1 MKKTYIVIIFIIYL
15 LMFGDKAYADDNSL
29 FIIDEQI
36 NTLNIGELEEIVKDT
51 ISENEILP
59 QFNTKEFL
67 LNLVKGKTS
76 ISLKDISKN
85 IGLLFFKELRTSL
98 ILLAKILIITLIS
111 SILTNLQSTFE
122 NASVA
127 ELANY
132 ITYVLIAILVI
143 SSFTQVMDLARET
156 IDKMVGFMQAILPV
170 LLTLLTAASGPN
182 TKMLF
187 HPMILMSV
195 NLIGILIKTI
205 ILPLI
210 YFSFIISIIS
220 NISNRVEFSKLSELG
235 RQVITFIISGALT
248 LFIGIITIYGL
259 GSKIDGLTIRTAKFA
274 VDKLIPIV
282 GGFLSDAVEAV
293 VGCSAILKN
302 GLGFIGLLVLLFIC
316 ILPVI
321 KILVLLFTYKLIAV
335 VIQPIGSSNLV
346 EFFNQVGK
354 SLLLVLVSLISTGT
368 MFFITITIIV
378 EAGNNLLMLR

>member
-1 MKKTYIVIIFIIYL
+1 MKKNYIVIFIIYL
-15 LMFGDKAYADDNSL
+15 LIFGSTVYANDGSS
-29 FIIDEQI
+29 FIMDEQI
-36 NTLNIGELEEIVKDT
+36 DILNIGDLEKIVEDT
-51 ISENEILP
+51 MKENELLP
-59 QFNTKEFL
+59 KFNTKDFL
-67 LNLVKGKTS
+67 LGLIKGDVKFTF
-76 ISLKDISKN
+76 KDIVKN

-132 ITYVLIAILVI
+132 ISYVLIAILVI
-143 SSFTQVMDLARET
+143 SSFTQVMELAKET
-156 IDKMVGFMQAILPV
+156 IDRMVGFMQAILPI

-187 HPMILMSV
+187 HPMILMTV

-259 GSKIDGLTIRTAKFA
+259 GTKIDGLTIRTAKFA

-302 GLGFIGLLVLLFIC
+302 GLGFIGLLILLFIC

-321 KILVLLFTYKLIAV
+321 KILVLLFTYKLITV
-335 VIQPIGSSNLV
+335 VIQPVGSSNLV

-354 SLLLVLVSLISTGT
+354 SLLLILVSLISTGT

>member
-1 MKKTYIVIIFIIYL
+1 MKKKYLIIFIIYL
-15 LMFGDKAYADDNSL
+15 MISGITVYADDNSS
-29 FIIDEQI
+29 FIMDEQMDI
-36 NTLNIGELEEIVKDT
+36 LNISNLEKVIEDAIKENELLPELNTREFLRNLIKGNISLSFKDIVK
-51 ISENEILP
+51 NILLI
-59 QFNTKEFL
+59 FL
-67 LNLVKGKTS
+67 
-76 ISLKDISKN
+76 
-85 IGLLFFKELRTSL
+85 KELRVSL
-98 ILLAKILIITLIS
+98 ILLAKILVITLIS

-122 NASVA
+122 NASVS

-132 ITYVLIAILVI
+132 ISYVLIAILVI
-143 SSFTQVMDLARET
+143 SSFAQIMDLVKET
-156 IDKMVGFMQAILPV
+156 VDNMVGFMQVILPI

-187 HPMILMSV
+187 HPMILMTV
-195 NLIGILIKTI
+195 NLIGMLIKSI

-210 YFSFIISIIS
+210 YCSFIISIIS
-220 NISNRVEFSKLSELG
+220 NISNRMEFSKLSELG

-259 GSKIDGLTIRTAKFA
+259 GTKMDGLTIRTAKFA
-274 VDKLIPIV
+274 VDKFIPIV

-302 GLGFIGLLVLLFIC
+302 GLGVIGLLVLLFIC

-321 KILVLLFTYKLIAV
+321 KILVLLFTYKIIAV
-335 VIQPIGSSNLV
+335 VIQPIGSNNLV

-354 SLLLVLVSLISTGT
+354 SLLLVLVSLISIGT

-378 EAGNNLLMLR
+378 ETGNKLLMLR

>member
-1 MKKTYIVIIFIIYL
+1 MKKTYIIIFIIYL
-15 LMFGDKAYADDNSL
+15 LIFGGAVYAADGSS
-29 FIIDEQI
+29 FIMDEQI
-36 NTLNIGELEEIVKDT
+36 DILNIGDLEKIVEDT
-51 ISENEILP
+51 MKENELLP
-59 QFNTKEFL
+59 KFNTKDFL
-67 LNLVKGKTS
+67 LGLIKGDVKFTF
-76 ISLKDISKN
+76 KDIIKN

-132 ITYVLIAILVI
+132 ISYVLIAILVI
-143 SSFTQVMDLARET
+143 SSFTQVMELAKET
-156 IDKMVGFMQAILPV
+156 IDRMVGFMQAILPI

-187 HPMILMSV
+187 HPMILMTV

-259 GSKIDGLTIRTAKFA
+259 GTKIDGLTIRTAKFA

-321 KILVLLFTYKLIAV
+321 KILVLLFTYKLITV

-354 SLLLVLVSLISTGT
+354 SLLLILVSLISTGT

>member
-1 MKKTYIVIIFIIYL
+1 MKKIYIIILVVYIL
-15 LMFGDKAYADDNSL
+15 VFGSSVYADDSSL
-29 FIIDEQI
+29 SIMDEQLDI
-36 NTLNIGELEEIVKDT
+36 LNLNDLERIIEDT
-51 ISENEILP
+51 IRENDIFP
-59 QFNTKEFL
+59 QFNTKDFL
-67 LNLVKGKTS
+67 LNLVKGNVTF
-76 ISLKDISKN
+76 SLKSLVKN

-132 ITYVLIAILVI
+132 ISYVLIAILVI

-156 IDKMVGFMQAILPV
+156 IDRMVGFMQAILPI

-205 ILPLI
+205 IIPLI

-235 RQVITFIISGALT
+235 RQVIAFIISGALT

-259 GSKIDGLTIRTAKFA
+259 GTKIDGLTIRTAKFA

-302 GLGFIGLLVLLFIC
+302 GLGFIGLLILLFIC

-321 KILVLLFTYKLIAV
+321 KILVLMFTYKIIAI
-335 VIQPIGSSNLV
+335 VIQPVGSSNLV

-354 SLLLVLVSLISTGT
+354 SLLLILISLISTGT

>member
-1 MKKTYIVIIFIIYL
+1 MKKIYVIILIVY
-15 LMFGDKAYADDNSL
+15 L
-29 FIIDEQI
+29 FIFGETVYASSNLSIINEQI
-36 NTLNIGELEEIVKDT
+36 DILNIDNLEKILEDT
-51 ISENEILP
+51 IKENEILP
-59 QFNTKEFL
+59 EFNTKNFL
-67 LNLVKGKTS
+67 LNLVKGNVS
-76 ISLKDISKN
+76 FNIRDIVNN

-143 SSFTQVMDLARET
+143 SSFTQVMELARDT
-156 IDKMVGFMQAILPV
+156 IDRMVGFMQAILPI

-187 HPMILMSV
+187 HPMILMTV

-210 YFSFIISIIS
+210 YFSFVISIIS

-235 RQVITFIISGALT
+235 RQVIAFIISGALT

-302 GLGFIGLLVLLFIC
+302 GLGFIGLLILLFIC

-321 KILVLLFTYKLIAV
+321 KILVLMFTYKIIAV
-335 VIQPIGSSNLV
+335 VIQPVGSSNLV

-354 SLLLVLVSLISTGT
+354 SLLLILVSLISTGT

>member
-1 MKKTYIVIIFIIYL
+1 MKKIHIIVLIVYILV
-15 LMFGDKAYADDNSL
+15 FGSKVYADDSSL
-29 FIIDEQI
+29 SIMDEQLDI
-36 NTLNIGELEEIVKDT
+36 LNLNELERIVEDT
-51 ISENEILP
+51 MRENDIFP
-59 QFNTKEFL
+59 QFNTKDFL
-67 LNLVKGKTS
+67 LNLVKGNVTF
-76 ISLKDISKN
+76 SLKAIAKN

-132 ITYVLIAILVI
+132 ISYVLIAILVI

-156 IDKMVGFMQAILPV
+156 IDRMVGFMQAILPI

-205 ILPLI
+205 IIPLI

-235 RQVITFIISGALT
+235 RQVIAFIISGALT

-259 GSKIDGLTIRTAKFA
+259 GTKIDGLTIRTAKFA

-302 GLGFIGLLVLLFIC
+302 GLGFIGLLILLFIC

-321 KILVLLFTYKLIAV
+321 KILVLMFTYKIIAV
-335 VIQPIGSSNLV
+335 VIQPVGSSNLV

-354 SLLLVLVSLISTGT
+354 SLLLILISLISTGT

>member
-1 MKKTYIVIIFIIYL
+1 MKKIYFVILIVYL
-15 LMFGDKAYADDNSL
+15 TVFGVGAYADNGSS
-29 FIIDEQI
+29 FIIDEQMDI
-36 NTLNIGELEEIVKDT
+36 LNISDLENIIENT
-51 ISENEILP
+51 IRENELLP
-59 QFNTKEFL
+59 EFNTKEFL
-67 LNLVKGKTS
+67 RNLVKGN
-76 ISLKDISKN
+76 ISFNPKDIVRN
-85 IGLLFFKELRTSL
+85 IWLVFFKELRLSL

-132 ITYVLIAILVI
+132 ISYVLIAILVI
-143 SSFTQVMDLARET
+143 SSFDQVMDLARNT
-156 IDKMVGFMQAILPV
+156 VDNMVGFMQVILPI

-187 HPMILMSV
+187 HPMILMTV
-195 NLIGILIKTI
+195 NFIGILIKTI

-220 NISNRVEFSKLSELG
+220 NISNRMEFSKLSELG

-259 GSKIDGLTIRTAKFA
+259 GTKMDGLTIRTAKFA
-274 VDKLIPIV
+274 IDKFIPIV

-302 GLGFIGLLVLLFIC
+302 GLGVIGLLILLFIC
-316 ILPVI
+316 ILPII
-321 KILVLLFTYKLIAV
+321 KILVLLFAYKLISV

-354 SLLLVLVSLISTGT
+354 SLLLILVSLISTGT

-378 EAGNNLLMLR
+378 ETGNNLLMLR

>member
-1 MKKTYIVIIFIIYL
+1 MKKNYIVIFIIYL
-15 LMFGDKAYADDNSL
+15 LIFGSTVYANDGSS
-29 FIIDEQI
+29 FIMDEQI
-36 NTLNIGELEEIVKDT
+36 DILNIGDLEKIVEDT
-51 ISENEILP
+51 MRENELLP
-59 QFNTKEFL
+59 KFNTKDFL
-67 LNLVKGKTS
+67 LGLIKGDVKFTF
-76 ISLKDISKN
+76 KDIVKN

-132 ITYVLIAILVI
+132 ISYVLIAILVI
-143 SSFTQVMDLARET
+143 SSFTQVMELAKET
-156 IDKMVGFMQAILPV
+156 TDRMVGFMQAILPI

-187 HPMILMSV
+187 HPMILMTV

-259 GSKIDGLTIRTAKFA
+259 GTKIDGLTIRTAKFA

-302 GLGFIGLLVLLFIC
+302 GLGFIGLLILLFIC

-321 KILVLLFTYKLIAV
+321 KILVLLFTYKLITV
-335 VIQPIGSSNLV
+335 VIQPVGSSNLV

-354 SLLLVLVSLISTGT
+354 SLLLILVSLISTGT

>member
-1 MKKTYIVIIFIIYL
+1 MKKTYIIIFIIYL
-15 LMFGDKAYADDNSL
+15 LIFGGAVYADNGSS
-29 FIIDEQI
+29 FIMDEQI
-36 NTLNIGELEEIVKDT
+36 DILNIGDLEKIVEDT
-51 ISENEILP
+51 MKENELLP
-59 QFNTKEFL
+59 KFNTKDFL
-67 LNLVKGKTS
+67 LGLIKGDVKFTF
-76 ISLKDISKN
+76 KDIVKN

-132 ITYVLIAILVI
+132 ISYVLIAILVI
-143 SSFTQVMDLARET
+143 SSFTQVMELAKET
-156 IDKMVGFMQAILPV
+156 IDRMVGFMQAILPI

-187 HPMILMSV
+187 HPMILMTV

-259 GSKIDGLTIRTAKFA
+259 GTKIDGLTIRTAKFA

-321 KILVLLFTYKLIAV
+321 KILVLLFTYKLITV

-354 SLLLVLVSLISTGT
+354 SLLLILVSLISTGT

>member
-1 MKKTYIVIIFIIYL
+1 MKKTYIIIFIIYL
-15 LMFGDKAYADDNSL
+15 LIFGGAVYADNGSS
-29 FIIDEQI
+29 FIMDEQI
-36 NTLNIGELEEIVKDT
+36 DILNIGDLEKIVQDT
-51 ISENEILP
+51 MKENELLP
-59 QFNTKEFL
+59 KFNTKDFL
-67 LNLVKGKTS
+67 LGLIKGDVKFTF
-76 ISLKDISKN
+76 KDIVKN

-132 ITYVLIAILVI
+132 ISYVLIAILVI
-143 SSFTQVMDLARET
+143 SSFTQVMELAKET
-156 IDKMVGFMQAILPV
+156 IDRMVGFMQAILPI

-187 HPMILMSV
+187 HPMILMTV

-259 GSKIDGLTIRTAKFA
+259 GTKIDGLTIRTAKFA

-321 KILVLLFTYKLIAV
+321 KILVLLFTYKLITV

-354 SLLLVLVSLISTGT
+354 SLLLILVSLISTGT

>member
-1 MKKTYIVIIFIIYL
+1 MKKIYILFIL
-15 LMFGDKAYADDNSL
+15 CMLMFGSNVYAEELDL

-36 NTLNIGELEEIVKDT
+36 DALNIGELEKIVEDT
-51 ISENEILP
+51 IKENEILP
-59 QFNTKEFL
+59 QFNVREFL
-67 LNLVKGKTS
+67 INLVKGNVS
-76 ISLKDISKN
+76 LSLKDIGK
-85 IGLLFFKELRTSL
+85 GLYQIFFKEIRTSL
-98 ILLAKILIITLIS
+98 ILLAKILVITLIS

-122 NASVA
+122 NTSVS

-132 ITYVLIAILVI
+132 ISYVLIAILVI
-143 SSFTQVMDLARET
+143 SSFNQVMDLAKST

-182 TKMLF
+182 TKILF
-187 HPMILMSV
+187 HPMIIMTV
-195 NLIGILIKTI
+195 NFIGILIKTI

-210 YFSFIISIIS
+210 FFSFIISIIS
-220 NISNRVEFSKLSELG
+220 NISSRAEFSKLSELG
-235 RQVITFIISGALT
+235 RQVITLIITGALT

-259 GSKIDGLTIRTAKFA
+259 GTKIDGITIRTAKFA
-274 VDKLIPIV
+274 IDKFIPIV
-282 GGFLSDAVEAV
+282 GGFLSDAVDAV

-321 KILVLLFTYKLIAV
+321 KIIVLLFTYKIITV
-335 VIQPIGSSNLV
+335 VIQPIGSPNLV

-354 SLLLVLVSLISTGT
+354 SLLLILVSLISTGT

-378 EAGNNLLMLR
+378 EAGNSLLMLR